1 MDSRRL
7 CDRFSSVVNIRIP
20 GMMVVVFLNLISNTM
35 ACFWVADPK
44 NYEDKE
50 EPTLG
55 SHEEVIDAS
64 QYSNTVERDKL
75 LFSVFSLLHK
85 LGADERPEVIQIFSC
100 SKSKRSIFL
109 FNFERSS
116 NTSSETQQLLFSN

>member
-1 MDSRRL
+1 
-7 CDRFSSVVNIRIP
+7 
-20 GMMVVVFLNLISNTM
+20 M

-44 NYEDKE
+44 NYEDKV
-50 EPTLG
+50 EPTLD
-55 SHEEVIDAS
+55 SHEEVNDAS

-109 FNFERSS
+109 FNLERSMS
-116 NTSSETQQLLFSN
+116 TSSESQQ